1 MLLERGPC
9 LPRLIFYG
17 IGVICLCVMMY
28 MLGST
33 MTLWTLQFALDQT
46 DNPVLEGFSLPTALS
61 GGHQPSEAQRSQ
73 HEQCT
78 PHIPLSGLPGA
89 SRISSGTDRWITTG
103 APWQTTSHAI
113 ASRNKT
119 CCCPNSIA
127 PTARCLTTGSSSIAA

>member
-61 GGHQPSEAQRSQ
+61 DATPSMPV
-73 HEQCT
+73 T
-78 PHIPLSGLPGA
+78 P
-89 SRISSGTDRWITTG
+89 SRDTPTG
-103 APWQTTSHAI
+103 VRRDVNEHLLLRP
-113 ASRNKT
+113 
-119 CCCPNSIA
+119 PNM
-127 PTARCLTTGSSSIAA
+127 TA